1 MVFAIRRDPVAVE
14 LEGWF
19 IYFAISESSPS
30 DCMQEKSFFCRI
42 RWVLGQTWRPT
53 ICCSGHVSAFY
64 SFLLPTL
71 DVFQWVCDI
80 TRLSTI
86 IRCFFQV
93 NRMCLGKRIHTH
105 AHTHT
110 HTPHFT
116 VFLKIKTLICDPHLF
131 GNFSGRSPAQQRVH
145 SFGSCGS
152 LGPSC
157 VRQWEF
163 LHPRVRLIQLAKT
176 FSLISFYFQQW

>member
-1 MVFAIRRDPVAVE
+1 MQLSAASDCSHILGKELNCYRTLLKFRDDVYLVVFAIRRDPVAVE

-42 RWVLGQTWRPT
+42 RWVLGQTWRPA
-53 ICCSGHVSAFY
+53 ICCSYHVSAFY

-93 NRMCLGKRIHTH
+93 NMICLGKCIHTH

-110 HTPHFT
+110 QTPHFT
-116 VFLKIKTLICDPHLF
+116 VIKTVKFLKH
-131 GNFSGRSPAQQRVH
+131 N
-145 SFGSCGS
+145 
-152 LGPSC
+152 
-157 VRQWEF
+157 
-163 LHPRVRLIQLAKT
+163 
-176 FSLISFYFQQW
+176 